1 VKIPAAEVAST
12 PTTAELQ
19 QLKRVAQAH
28 MRELEDEPFLLFGE
42 HEEGTSSMTVSH
54 DYKEDC
60 IPLDHEIAQKV
71 QPCHTTNPV
80 SALFWI
86 HDTAQ
91 PSQNQVRSL
100 SGFMAW
106 FYGETMPQPCL
117 RSLSG
122 FMAWHNHGTSL
133 SVASEREL
141 CYQSSV

>member
-1 VKIPAAEVAST
+1 MKIPAAEVAST
-12 PTTAELQ
+12 TTTAELQ

-42 HEEGTSSMTVSH
+42 HEEGTSSMTGSH

-60 IPLDHEIAQKV
+60 IPLDHAIAQKV
-71 QPCHTTNPV
+71 QSMPHHKLCLSTF
-80 SALFWI
+80 L
-86 HDTAQ
+86 DTAQ
-91 PSQNQVRSL
+91 PSQNQVS
-100 SGFMAW
+100 
-106 FYGETMPQPCL
+106 
-117 RSLSG
+117 SLSG